1 MSNQKY
7 LAGVKARDAYF
18 KGADAA
24 AQAVIDSI
32 GPFGLNLATEKGK
45 KTTNDGKLI
54 SQSISVALQDEYER
68 QGALMQHEA
77 CDRTNDEVA
86 DATSTTIALT
96 KGIRDELKNYL
107 VSEKR
112 FVAVKSPS
120 TLSNQ
125 IDKECDFVIAELEK
139 QVKHI
144 TTKEELIKSAMVSV
158 EDEKLAELIGSTQW
172 ELGED
177 GRLLP
182 EEVNE
187 TECSIEKIDGI
198 LLDNGFASSLNIN
211 SPKDQS
217 LTLENGYIL
226 LTSHQVREE
235 HIADEN
241 GAVRNLIKSMTQF
254 NMNNLVIMSQ
264 AFTDKALELLA
275 NITNNTPFK
284 VYGINAPYVNQG
296 QMLLDIESVTGGKA
310 ILQDNGSIEDITIGN
325 LGSFS
330 KMKIRIMGG
339 VIAGNTE
346 NKDKKEA
353 RIAKLKEELAGEQS
367 FFAKRQLEE
376 RIAALNGKLAFLKIG
391 AYVKSDRERLKDK
404 ADDAVVSVRMAWKG
418 GTVEGAGLAFHKI
431 AQEMEDTAILKK
443 ALSTVYFQ
451 IKNTAPEGFIVEEW
465 VRDPFITLKTALKNA
480 CECAKSM
487 SRIHGSVVTKS
498 MKPKDQEYENE

>member
-1 MSNQKY
+1 MATQKY
-7 LAGVKARDAYF
+7 LAGIKARDAYF
-18 KGADAA
+18 KGADTV

-32 GPFGLNLATEKGK
+32 GIFGLNLATEKGK

-54 SQSISVALQDEYER
+54 SQSISVALEDEFER

-107 VSEKR
+107 PNATR
-112 FVAVKSPS
+112 FIAVKSVAE
-120 TLSNQ
+120 LSSQ
-125 IDKECDFVIAELEK
+125 IDKEYDEVISKLEEK
-139 QVKHI
+139 ITPI
-144 TTKEELIKSAMVSV
+144 TTKEQLVKSALVAV

-177 GRLLP
+177 GRLIP

-187 TECSIEKIDGI
+187 TECSVEKLDGI

-211 SPKDQS
+211 NPKDQS
-217 LTLENGYIL
+217 LTLENGYIF
-226 LTSHQVREE
+226 LTNHQVREE
-235 HIADEN
+235 HIMGDN
-241 GAVRNLIKSMTQF
+241 SPVRNLITSMSHAG
-254 NMNNLVIMSQ
+254 MNNLVIMSQ
-264 AFTDKALELLA
+264 AFTDKALELIA

-284 VYGINAPYVNQG
+284 IYGINAPYVNQG
-296 QMLLDIESVTGGKA
+296 QMLLDIESVTGGKC
-310 ILQDNGSIEDITIGN
+310 ILQDTGSLEDLTIDN

-330 KMKIRIMGG
+330 KLKMRIMGG
-339 VIAGNTE
+339 VIAGKEE
-346 NKDKKEA
+346 NKEKKEA
-353 RIAKLKEELAGEQS
+353 RIAKLREELEGEQS
-367 FFAKRQLEE
+367 FFAKRMLEE

-404 ADDAVVSVRMAWKG
+404 ADDAVVSVRMAWKS
-418 GTVEGAGLAFHKI
+418 GTVRGAGLALHEI
-431 AQEMEDTAILKK
+431 GQTLPDTAIIKK

-451 IKNTAPEGFIVEEW
+451 IKKTAPEDFVIEEW

-487 SRIHGSVVTKS
+487 ARIHGSVVTKDI
-498 MKPKDQEYENE
+498 KPKNENE